1 MGQQSRIPRTQGG
14 LRAYHILMPS
24 PDYQAIM
31 TILQARTRS
40 YGCEAYGYEEPATY
54 TRRTLGERTSQEGSS
69 PVVQRLLQRKGDSVR
84 SEASSCE

>member
-24 PDYQAIM
+24 PDYEAIM

-40 YGCEAYGYEEPATY
+40 YGYEEPATY

-84 SEASSCE
+84 SEAYSCE